1 MCPMPAGPGDDEPD
15 DELPSFGFGAGA
27 GSGASGAGPGGSGG
41 VPGIP
46 GFPGLPGF
54 PGMPGVPAGADLGQM
69 FAQLGRMMSWT
80 GTGVNWHLARDVARQ
95 TVSAA
100 GDRSVSRSDSE
111 AARAAVRLAEVWL
124 DGVTPLP
131 ASGLEGVAWSRAE
144 WVEGTLNGWKT
155 LVDPVADKVVEALGA
170 QLPAQLGEL
179 APGMPNMTAGPM
191 GAMLRQLGGALFGTQ
206 IGQAIG
212 ALAGEVVS
220 TGEVGVPVAAPPRLA
235 LLPANV
241 AAFGEGLELP
251 ADDVR
256 LYLALREAAV
266 QRLYTH
272 VPWLRAHVIG
282 LVERFGRGVVVDTD
296 KLREA
301 ASRLDPSDPEALQSA
316 LGSGLFEPE
325 RTPAQEAALAQL
337 ETVLALVEGW
347 VDHVVSSAAAGRLPS
362 AVGLAETIRRR
373 RALGGPAEQTFG
385 AIVGL
390 DLRPRRMREAARLW
404 ALLTAA
410 RGIDGRDAVWGHPD
424 LLPLPEDL
432 DDPEA
437 WVDGSSSTTL
447 TDADLEALTGSDPPA
462 ADADGPTGES
472 GPPEA

>member
-1 MCPMPAGPGDDEPD
+1 M
-15 DELPSFGFGAGA
+15 
-27 GSGASGAGPGGSGG
+27 
-41 VPGIP
+41 
-46 GFPGLPGF
+46 
-54 PGMPGVPAGADLGQM
+54 
-69 FAQLGRMMSWT
+69 
-80 GTGVNWHLARDVARQ
+80 
-95 TVSAA
+95 
-100 GDRSVSRSDSE
+100 
-111 AARAAVRLAEVWL
+111 
-124 DGVTPLP
+124 TPLP

-144 WVEGTLNGWKT
+144 WVEGTLSGWKT

-179 APGMPNMTAGPM
+179 APGMPGMAAGPM

-220 TGEVGVPVAAPPRLA
+220 TGEVGVPVADPPRLA

-272 VPWLRAHVIG
+272 VPVAAGTRDLPGRALRA
-282 LVERFGRGVVVDTD
+282 GRRRGH
-296 KLREA
+296 RQA
-301 ASRLDPSDPEALQSA
+301 ARRRVPAGPGRSRRRCRPRSARVCSSPSARPM
-316 LGSGLFEPE
+316 
-325 RTPAQEAALAQL
+325 QEAALAQL

-347 VDHVVSSAAAGRLPS
+347 VDHVVSTAAAGRLPS

-404 ALLTAA
+404 GLLADK
-410 RGIDGRDAVWGHPD
+410 RGADGRDAVWAHPD
-424 LLPLPEDL
+424 LLPLPDDL
-432 DDPEA
+432 DDPQR
-437 WVDGSSSTTL
+437 WVDGNSADLTL
-447 TDADLEALTGSDPPA
+447 TDADLEALTREEPPA
-462 ADADGPTGES
+462 TDRLPDEPRPDEPGPDEPGPDEPGPDDRTG
-472 GPPEA
+472 GTPTP